1 MLLVAGPLLAG
12 QVPLS
17 VTRVYSVEVLVG
29 ASHLPALP
37 VLGSSHGL
45 LQKDALNVLL
55 VFDVLPEIV
64 VLQIEPFVLF
74 FPLQLELV
82 QTVQDP
88 LPERVE
94 LILMEVDLLLQTEPD
109 LLLALDL
116 MTLVFLLLQGEGLLL
131 DIMGV
136 LVLLCSD
143 QLLNHVLELDQFQ
156 AVLRLERDLLLK
168 MLPVLLELFFVVL
181 EQLVLHLLALPLVVL
196 DLVVPVLLEG
206 PHFHPELLVELIALL
221 LLASFKVY
229 FLFLLQD
236 LPEMD
241 QFLVGVLSVFLANL
255 GTSYPGQIPA

>member
-1 MLLVAGPLLAG
+1 MLLVAGPLFAG
-12 QVPLS
+12 QVPLN
-17 VTRVYSVEVLVG
+17 VTGVYSVEVLVG
-29 ASHLPALP
+29 ASHLSALP
-37 VLGSSHGL
+37 VLGSSHRL

-64 VLQIEPFVLF
+64 VLQIEPFMLF

-82 QTVQDP
+82 QAVQDP
-88 LPERVE
+88 LPEGVE
-94 LILMEVDLLLQTEPD
+94 LILMKIDLLLQTQPD
-109 LLLALDL
+109 LLLPLDL

-131 DIMGV
+131 DIMSV
-136 LVLLCSD
+136 LVLLCPD
-143 QLLNHVLELDQFQ
+143 QLLNHVLELDQLQ
-156 AVLRLERDLLLK
+156 TVLRLERDLLLK
-168 MLPVLLELFFVVL
+168 MLPELLELFFVVL

-221 LLASFKVY
+221 LLASFEVH

-241 QFLVGVLSVFLANL
+241 KFLVGVLGVFLVNL
-255 GTSYPGQIPA
+255 GTSCPGQIPA